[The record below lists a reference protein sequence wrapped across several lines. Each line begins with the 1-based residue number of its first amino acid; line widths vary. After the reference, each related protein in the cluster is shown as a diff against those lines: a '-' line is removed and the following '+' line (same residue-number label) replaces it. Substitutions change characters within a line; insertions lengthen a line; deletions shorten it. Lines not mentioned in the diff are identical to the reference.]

1 VDVLAAQKKVQHIQ
15 VKPRT
20 VSFQVGGGDKG
31 SIATTPTILPPPY
44 VLKLGQ
50 FCFEVPPEDDVKPN
64 FRTPP
69 MEFHG
74 RRGAAAKDI

>member
-1 VDVLAAQKKVQHIQ
+1 VLGVHPAIL
-15 VKPRT
+15 
-20 VSFQVGGGDKG
+20 FDKG
-31 SIATTPTILPPPY
+31 SIATTPNIFPPPY

-69 MEFHG
+69 MEFHV
-74 RRGAAAKDI
+74 RRGAVAKDI

>member
-1 VDVLAAQKKVQHIQ
+1 MVKIIKSRKVKCAI
-15 VKPRT
+15 RF
-20 VSFQVGGGDKG
+20 VSDKG

-50 FCFEVPPEDDVKPN
+50 FCFEVPPQDDVKPN

-69 MEFHG
+69 MEFHAG
-74 RRGAAAKDI
+74 RGAAAKVI

>member
-1 VDVLAAQKKVQHIQ
+1 MMLHPGLPSIVSLA
-15 VKPRT
+15 
-20 VSFQVGGGDKG
+20 SFHPLDDKG

-44 VLKLGQ
+44 VLKIGQ

-74 RRGAAAKDI
+74 RRGAIAKDI

>member
-1 VDVLAAQKKVQHIQ
+1 MNNMFQTAAD
-15 VKPRT
+15 
-20 VSFQVGGGDKG
+20 DKG
-31 SIATTPTILPPPY
+31 GIATTPTILPPPY

-50 FCFEVPPEDDVKPN
+50 FCFEVPLEDDVKPN

-74 RRGAAAKDI
+74 RRGATAKDI

>member
-1 VDVLAAQKKVQHIQ
+1 LATPKMSQHVT

-20 VSFQVGGGDKG
+20 VSFQVGGDDEGR
-31 SIATTPTILPPPY
+31 IATTPDILPPPY

-50 FCFEVPPEDDVKPN
+50 FSFEVPPKDDVKTN

-69 MEFHG
+69 MVFHV
-74 RRGAAAKDI
+74 RRGATAKYI

>member
-1 VDVLAAQKKVQHIQ
+1 MLCSSHISY
-15 VKPRT
+15 PP
-20 VSFQVGGGDKG
+20 VSPKQNYISATSRDEGR
-31 SIATTPTILPPPY
+31 IATTPDILSPPY

-69 MEFHG
+69 MVFHVH
-74 RRGAAAKDI
+74 RGAAAKDI